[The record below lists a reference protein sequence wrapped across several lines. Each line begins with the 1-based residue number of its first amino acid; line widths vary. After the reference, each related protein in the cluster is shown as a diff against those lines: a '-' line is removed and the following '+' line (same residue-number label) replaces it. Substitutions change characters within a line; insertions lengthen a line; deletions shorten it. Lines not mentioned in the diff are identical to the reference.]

1 MTGRRRS
8 ATTGDPSVDLDE
20 PEASLRGA
28 DGTQVSVRCAAVTG
42 GACVTTPAASGC
54 VVGDVRPWYPCNA
67 GLIIG
72 IAISAAVAYAGA
84 LAMLAYGRAERGG
97 G

>member
-1 MTGRRRS
+1 
-8 ATTGDPSVDLDE
+8 
-20 PEASLRGA
+20 
-28 DGTQVSVRCAAVTG
+28 
-42 GACVTTPAASGC
+42 VTTPAASGC